1 MTRREP
7 RYGDKNTWMCFFL
20 VCVLAAPA
28 AGISVSCSTS
38 AGGETV
44 GSQES
49 FSLNGSTSLQESL
62 LLGSGSI
69 SAHRQS
75 EGKGNNSLKQSLTLP
90 GRMLQNDINSQGEF
104 ASSTTSAVSGQWASI
119 HQNAAGT
126 GSMNLELR
134 GRKGDTDAGQEA
146 SVSSG
151 SLRSSQSLSAAGGI
165 SASQSTE
172 IGGQKGR
179 VLSGALGKENVLLA
193 EVGFSGEG
201 SLSARLTSGADEKTL
216 SQGHVAIDDTVLLD
230 DGSFEAVSNE
240 GEGRIMGMAGARL
253 IGEEGQGIGGF
264 DLKVMNLARKEKRPD
279 RPEPASTAGAAA
291 SSGGSYSSYAL
302 TGCRWN
308 VRDPQVQLYL
318 NPIGT
323 PAGISVEASKMA
335 IASAANTW
343 DDAVRQNLFAD
354 GETVIVDYT
363 KVVDNPFPPR
373 GQEVMDGYSVCG
385 WKSLGA
391 NYLGLNRWWAD
402 GQIVDE
408 YNSILE
414 TDVWFNSDF
423 LWTTDL
429 ATAWSTGRID
439 LESVALHELGHGIG
453 LDDLYLLPDGDPRK
467 NDLQQVMNL
476 YCAPQ
481 RELGNGDRAG
491 VQKLYDNRRFSD
503 TIGIYN
509 PQTAMFYLNYF
520 NQPGAAD
527 YSVNFGPTGMVP
539 IIGDWDGD
547 GKDNIGIY
555 NPHTAKFYFSYF
567 NRPGAADYSVNFGPT
582 GMVPII
588 GDWDGDGK
596 DNIGIYNPQTA
607 MFYLSY
613 SNQPGAADYSVNFG
627 PTGMVPIIGDWDGD
641 GKDNIGIYNPPVLSN
656 F

>member
-119 HQNAAGT
+119 HQSAAGT

-151 SLRSSQSLSAAGGI
+151 TLRSSQSLSAAEGI

-201 SLSARLTSGADEKTL
+201 TLSARLTSGADEKAL
-216 SQGHVAIDDTVLLD
+216 SQGHVAIDDTVLLN

-240 GEGRIMGMAGARL
+240 GEGRIMGMAGSRL

-279 RPEPASTAGAAA
+279 RSELASTAGAAA
-291 SSGGSYSSYAL
+291 SSGGSYSSYVL

-402 GQIVDE
+402 GQIVDG

-429 ATAWSTGRID
+429 ATARSTGRID

-476 YCAPQ
+476 YYAPQ

-491 VQKLYDNRRFSD
+491 VQKLYDTSPGKISLYRMWNPYITDHLYTTNYDEYNSGAINCGYRKEGMIATLYSEGDVESNPLYRMWNPHITDHLYTTSYYEYNSGAIGCGYKKEGIIGYVYSYKKEG
-503 TIGIYN
+503 TIPLYRLWN
-509 PQTAMFYLNYF
+509 PQIMDHLYTTNYDEYII
-520 NQPGAAD
+520 GAAIHG
-527 YSVNFGPTGMVP
+527 YQREGIVGY
-539 IIGDWDGD
+539 IG
-547 GKDNIGIY
+547 
-555 NPHTAKFYFSYF
+555 AL
-567 NRPGAADYSVNFGPT
+567 R
-582 GMVPII
+582 
-588 GDWDGDGK
+588 
-596 DNIGIYNPQTA
+596 
-607 MFYLSY
+607 
-613 SNQPGAADYSVNFG
+613 
-627 PTGMVPIIGDWDGD
+627 
-641 GKDNIGIYNPPVLSN
+641 
-656 F
+656 